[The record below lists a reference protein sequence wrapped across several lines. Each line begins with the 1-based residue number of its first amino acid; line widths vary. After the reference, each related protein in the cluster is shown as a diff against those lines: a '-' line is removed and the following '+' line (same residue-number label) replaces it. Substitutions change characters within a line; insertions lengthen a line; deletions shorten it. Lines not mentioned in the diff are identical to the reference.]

1 MSRLRDCLLMSSV
14 SGFIKEDYMDVIVI
28 KKDEFISS
36 QYSNI
41 KNIAFTTTSFII
53 TRSDD
58 QTVTYLKSDYLL
70 AVKW

>member
-1 MSRLRDCLLMSSV
+1 
-14 SGFIKEDYMDVIVI
+14 MDVIVI

-36 QYSNI
+36 QYNDI